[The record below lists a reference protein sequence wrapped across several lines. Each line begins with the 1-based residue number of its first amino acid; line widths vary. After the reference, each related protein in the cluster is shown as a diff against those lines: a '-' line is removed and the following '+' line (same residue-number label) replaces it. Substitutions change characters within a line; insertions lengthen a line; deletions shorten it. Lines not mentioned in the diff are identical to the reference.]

1 MIASVCILETLEQV
15 GRKQPEMSDINYGL
29 SYTPTPVLKTLYIDI
44 QYHCKVSEVK
54 KIIKESSCLLFQ
66 IKTFSH
72 HFHHIDKS
80 THIVLQLFFTFV
92 EAYQYSLRANII
104 WWKHRVTDYF
114 NHAFF
119 KSNIHWV
126 IHIDG
131 NLVQYDFFDFIISS
145 FAINWINCAADT
157 LSEMYDGINVQ

>member
-1 MIASVCILETLEQV
+1 
-15 GRKQPEMSDINYGL
+15 MSKMAKNVWYNYGL
-29 SYTPTPVLKTLYIDI
+29 SYTPTAVLKTLYIDI
-44 QYHCKVSEVK
+44 QCHCKVSEVK

-114 NHAFF
+114 IQAFL
-119 KSNIHWV
+119 KSNTHWV

-157 LSEMYDGINVQ
+157 LSEMYDGINV

>member
-1 MIASVCILETLEQV
+1 MDTNSCFENTQ
-15 GRKQPEMSDINYGL
+15 
-29 SYTPTPVLKTLYIDI
+29 YIDI
-44 QYHCKVSEVK
+44 QYHCKVSKVK

-80 THIVLQLFFTFV
+80 TNIFLQLIFTFV
-92 EAYQYSLRANII
+92 EAYQHSLRANII
-104 WWKHRVTDYF
+104 RWKQRVTGDCF
-114 NHAFF
+114 NQAFF
-119 KSNIHWV
+119 KSKIHWV

-131 NLVQYDFFDFIISS
+131 NLVQYDFFDFIICS

-157 LSEMYDGINVQ
+157 LSEMYDGLNV